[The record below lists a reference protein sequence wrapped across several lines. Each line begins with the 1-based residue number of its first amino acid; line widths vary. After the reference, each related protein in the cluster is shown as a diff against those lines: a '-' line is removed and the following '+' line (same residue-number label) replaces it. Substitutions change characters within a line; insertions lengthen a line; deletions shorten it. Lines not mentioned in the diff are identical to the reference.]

1 MPNDSFRGKPIEL
14 VTVIDIVKQQQD
26 MFDDG
31 HSATAVV
38 DEQIIFTASKVK
50 GVTNNQIS
58 VLKRPAKKLG

>member
-1 MPNDSFRGKPIEL
+1 M
-14 VTVIDIVKQQQD
+14 TVIDIVKQQQD

>member
-50 GVTNNQIS
+50 GVTNN
-58 VLKRPAKKLG
+58 